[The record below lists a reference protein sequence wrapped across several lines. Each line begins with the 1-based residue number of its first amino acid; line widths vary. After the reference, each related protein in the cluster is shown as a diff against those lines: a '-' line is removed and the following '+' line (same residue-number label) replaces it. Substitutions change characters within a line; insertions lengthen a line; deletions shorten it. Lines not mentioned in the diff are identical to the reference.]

1 MFKVLFKPLF
11 LWLFV
16 RIAEALDR
24 RFGWHSLS
32 VPAGLATLI
41 GIRERLRQRNLYD
54 TSPTTDRAQ
63 QPAPADGRYLT
74 TRTANGMFNDLES
87 PAMGSAGTGFGRNV
101 TPERGYP
108 QNEWAIL
115 NDPNPREVSRRLL
128 TRNAFEPARTLNLLA
143 AAWLQFMIRDWFSHG
158 EGDMGRTWELKLP
171 ENDNWPEGAEH
182 NTDPMLIPRT
192 PPELPRSQDDTS
204 PPTFANTETHWWDG
218 SQIYGSN
225 ESVQESMRLLRDGK
239 LKISID
245 RPVSPVRADARK
257 HPAEEPGF
265 WIGMGMMAILFIM
278 EHNAICDRLRAE
290 YPTWSDDELFERARL
305 INAALMAKI
314 HTVEWTP
321 AIIDH
326 PTTRVAM
333 NANWWGLATERIH
346 RVFGRISEWEVI
358 SGIPGS
364 QKKHFGAP
372 YALTE
377 EFVAVYRMHPLI
389 PDHFNFHSAT
399 THEPLNERPLTLP
412 EVAGGE
418 AIELMQQVPMQ
429 DLFYSFGI
437 AHPGAITLHNFP
449 RFLQSFER
457 PDGNFMD
464 LGATDIL
471 RTRELGVPRYNE
483 FRKML
488 RLPPVKSFEELTDN
502 PVWVKE
508 LRSVYKNDINRV
520 DLIIGLF
527 AEPRPQGFG
536 FSDTAFRIFI
546 LMASRRLNSDRFFT
560 TDYTPEVYTQVGLDW
575 IANNTMKTV
584 LLRHLPGLL
593 PTLRGVENAFTP
605 WPKVRS

>member
-1 MFKVLFKPLF
+1 MLKTLFKPLF

-16 RIAEALDR
+16 RVAEALDR
-24 RFGWHSLS
+24 RFGWHRLS
-32 VPAGLATLI
+32 VPLGLATLI
-41 GIRERLRQRNLYD
+41 GLRHRLRERNLHD
-54 TSPTTDRAQ
+54 TSPATYRAE
-63 QPAPADGRYLT
+63 QPAPEDGRYLT
-74 TRTANGMFNDLES
+74 TRTADGRFNDLES
-87 PAMGSAGTGFGRNV
+87 PAMGSAGMGFGRNV
-101 TPERGYP
+101 PPEHAYP
-108 QNEWAIL
+108 ESEWAIL

-128 TRNAFEPARTLNLLA
+128 TRNAFEPARTLNVLA

-158 EGDMGRTWELKLP
+158 EGNMGRAWELKLP
-171 ENDNWPEGAEH
+171 ENDSWPEDAAL
-182 NTDPMLIPRT
+182 TMDPMLIPRT
-192 PPELPRSQDDTS
+192 PPELPRSPGDIS
-204 PPTFANTETHWWDG
+204 PPTYANTETHWWDG

-225 ESVQESMRLLRDGK
+225 EGTQRSMRLGYDGK
-239 LKISID
+239 LKISLD
-245 RPVSPVRADARK
+245 RPVSPVRSDAAK
-257 HPAEEPGF
+257 HPAKEPGF
-265 WIGMGMMAILFIM
+265 WVGMAMMALLFIQ

-290 YPTWSDDELFERARL
+290 HPSWSDDDLFDRARL

-314 HTVEWTP
+314 HTVEWTT

-333 NANWWGLATERIH
+333 NANWWGLATERIY

-389 PDHFNFHSAT
+389 PDHFGFRSAT
-399 THEPLNERPLTLP
+399 TDEPLKERPLTLP
-412 EVAGGE
+412 EVAGEE
-418 AIELMQQVPMQ
+418 AIKLIKQISMP
-429 DLFYSFGI
+429 DLFYSFGT

-471 RTRELGVPRYNE
+471 RTRELGVPRYNA
-483 FRKML
+483 FRKLL
-488 RLPPVKSFEELTDN
+488 RLPPVESFEELTDN
-502 PVWVKE
+502 PVWAKE
-508 LRSVYKNDINRV
+508 LRSVYKDDINRV
-520 DLIIGLF
+520 DLVVGLF
-527 AEPRPQGFG
+527 AEPKPRGFG

-546 LMASRRLNSDRFFT
+546 LMASRRLNSDRLFT
-560 TDYTPEVYTQVGLDW
+560 TDYTPEVYTQVGLEW
-575 IANNTMKTV
+575 IENNTMKTV

-605 WPKVRS
+605 WPRARS

>member
-1 MFKVLFKPLF
+1 MFKALFKPLF

-16 RIAEALDR
+16 RVAEALDR
-24 RFGWHSLS
+24 RFGWQSLS
-32 VPAGLATLI
+32 VPLGLATLI
-41 GIRERLRQRNLYD
+41 GIRERLRQRNLHD
-54 TSPTTDRAQ
+54 TSPTTDLAEE
-63 QPAPADGRYLT
+63 PAPEDGRYLIA
-74 TRTANGMFNDLES
+74 RTADGRFNDLES
-87 PAMGSAGTGFGRNV
+87 PTMGSAKMGFGRNV
-101 TPERGYP
+101 PPEHAHP
-108 QNEWAIL
+108 ESEWAIL

-158 EGDMGRTWELKLP
+158 EGNMGRIWELKLP
-171 ENDNWPEGAEH
+171 ENDSWPEGA
-182 NTDPMLIPRT
+182 TQTVDPMTIPRT
-192 PPELPRSQDDTS
+192 PPELPRSPEDAS
-204 PPTFANTETHWWDG
+204 PPTYANTETHWWDG

-225 ESVQESMRLLRDGK
+225 ASTQRSMRLGYDGK
-239 LKISID
+239 LKISLD
-245 RPVSPVRADARK
+245 RPVSPVRADAKK
-257 HPAEEPGF
+257 HPANEPGF
-265 WIGMGMMAILFIM
+265 WVGMAMMAILFIM

-290 YPTWSDDELFERARL
+290 HPSWSDDDLFDRARL

-333 NANWWGLATERIH
+333 NANWWGLATERAH
-346 RVFGRISEWEVI
+346 KMFGRISEWEVI

-389 PDHFNFHSAT
+389 PDHFAFHSAT
-399 THEPLNERPLTLP
+399 TNEPLKERPLTLP
-412 EVAGGE
+412 EVAGKE
-418 AIELMQQVPMQ
+418 AIRLIEQVSMP

-437 AHPGAITLHNFP
+437 AHPGAISLHNYP

-457 PDGNFMD
+457 PDGKFMY
-464 LGATDIL
+464 LRATDML

-483 FRKML
+483 FRRLL

-502 PVWVKE
+502 PLWAKE
-508 LRSVYKNDINRV
+508 LRSVYRGDINRV
-520 DLIIGLF
+520 DLVVGLF
-527 AEPRPQGFG
+527 AEPKPKGFG

-575 IANNTMKTV
+575 IDNNTMKSV

-593 PTLRGVENAFTP
+593 PTLRGVKNAFTP